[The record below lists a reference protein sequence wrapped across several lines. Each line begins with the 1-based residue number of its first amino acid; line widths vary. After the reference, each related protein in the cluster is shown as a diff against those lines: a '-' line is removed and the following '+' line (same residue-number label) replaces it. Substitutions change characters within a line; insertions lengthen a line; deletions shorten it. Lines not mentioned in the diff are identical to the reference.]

1 MPRPGGES
9 DKFGNRYE
17 SLWSVD
23 AILDLIEGEYISLT
37 FEPLGDEA
45 AGIEFS
51 GTSQTAG
58 RQYHSIKRQQTLGN
72 WTLGRL
78 AQGQGNAQRSIL
90 GDLCQKVKEGA
101 EGVFSSGS
109 SAFELEELIHR
120 AKASK
125 SLDEF
130 RKRISGNA
138 HLSGRFREVLVP
150 LYGEESSA
158 YSALRRMIVR
168 TKNESELIRDVE
180 RRVRMM
186 FRMYS
191 GSPID
196 GRQIRLLIAEFV
208 VEHLGDLLTPTQIY
222 WYLKEHQVLPA
233 RIVGDGS
240 VQHQIDK
247 LNQAYLGEVKQLLI
261 NQSEITRKE
270 AADACEA
277 LLYEEKHV
285 MLEGIAGV
293 GKSCVLTQVI
303 EKLSD
308 LEVPHLVIR
317 LDRLT
322 DDDLSAQIIG
332 TKRRLPESPAITLG
346 EYAGD
351 EPSFLF
357 IDQLDALSVVSARH
371 QSAWGAFNEL
381 LEEASTYPK
390 MRLIFACRTFDL
402 NQDARLKKLVSD
414 WDRVKRIRVENL
426 EEDTIKTALKA
437 SGVMPHKI
445 SPAQLRVLSV
455 PLHLYMFLAVP
466 HSSVIDFSSAGDLF
480 DAFWD
485 HKRREVQ
492 ERLVGQGPAWNK
504 TISFLCNEMSLR
516 ESLVV
521 PEFSLDDYRTTLEAM
536 ASESVVHIQQGQVRF
551 FHEAFFDYAFARTFL
566 GSGSD
571 FIQWLASDEQQ
582 LFRRSQVRQVLAFF
596 RERETD
602 CDRYLSTLAN
612 LLARPDI
619 RFHIKD
625 LIIKWLGALQDPTK
639 EEWVLL
645 KSLGCQL
652 GEHIWSVI
660 RNSVPWFDLLQDMG
674 EWKLLLT
681 SSDENANR
689 TVWLFSMPDV
699 LSARSSVIASLVSPF
714 QGQSE
719 EWQIRLRHSAQSPYG
734 YTSPQMED
742 LVLAL
747 IGDGTMDDARAG
759 LAVNSDWWSIWYTV
773 SSANPV
779 FVAKVLGAWFDRQIQ
794 LAVESNSNNPFSNRL
809 DFAPYSQSS
818 GHVIKECARRA
829 PREFVRNMFPRLASL
844 DEESPQ
850 QLIAAPSGLGNPD
863 SQLRDE
869 LANAMESLAVSDP
882 SELDQIMEV
891 ANFRSSRWMTA
902 NVLRAWSANPSYYA
916 DRIAEFLLEDP
927 EEHLN
932 IGYDVGLGGQD
943 IFVAISRTAV
953 FAATKDCTEESYK
966 RIEGEILNLTPDW
979 ELENRVVGR
988 TRLAL
993 LRVVDRERLS
1003 GKARQHI
1010 QELERRFPTVPEQG
1024 APKLLQ
1030 DENFVWTVGPPIP
1043 VAAQQLMSDD
1053 DWLSAMEQYGT
1064 ERPSVRGGEF
1074 RGGALELSRGLTDL
1088 VQQKSQRFAALANRM
1103 DSTHSYIYFDAILTG
1118 LTSGLEGTEHP
1129 STAEQIYSV
1138 LRRIRALSM
1147 PASGQASARA
1157 IGSLANEDL
1166 PEDIVQLLCCIALSH
1181 SDPETDNWQD
1191 PDPSRGP
1198 LTQAINSARG
1208 TAAGTVADML
1218 FADRSRWEKLRP
1230 AIEQIVEDRV
1240 LCVRTVAV
1248 NCLLAILDTHRDD
1261 ALDLFKR
1268 LSVGSEAIL
1277 GTPHIQNF
1285 LHYAIFRDY
1294 LKIRPILLRMLLALQ
1309 PDVVRAG
1316 ARLISL
1322 ASLWVEEA
1330 RGDELIVFKMGA
1342 QARAGAAITYANNLS
1357 IETVQ
1362 PECIRQL
1369 RMLFMDEC
1377 EEVRQEAGRC
1387 WINLNPD
1394 QVASNGTLIK
1404 AFTESDPP
1412 TRGVSTLVFSLKEAS
1427 VALPSEVCDLAE
1439 HAVVKYGV
1447 KAGSPQF
1454 EEAGISHDLAPLLM
1468 RLYEEANDRELRS
1481 RVLSVLDEMLKM
1493 GFYGIEEQL
1502 RKQYDR

>member
-23 AILDLIEGEYISLT
+23 AILDLIEGEYASLS

-45 AGIEFS
+45 AGIEFF
-51 GTSQTAG
+51 GTTQKTG
-58 RQYHSIKRQQTLGN
+58 RQYHSIKRQQTRGN

-78 AQGQGNAQRSIL
+78 AQRLGNAERSIL
-90 GDLCQKVKEGA
+90 GDLVQKVKDGA

-109 SAFELEELIHR
+109 SAFELEELIHT

-125 SLDEF
+125 SLVEL

-150 LYGEESSA
+150 LCGEESSA
-158 YSALRRMIVR
+158 YSDLRRMIVR
-168 TKNESELIRDVE
+168 TKNESELVRDVE

-186 FRMYS
+186 FRMHS

-196 GRQIRLLIAEFV
+196 GRQVRLLIAEFV
-208 VEHLGDLLTPTQIY
+208 VEHLGASLTPPQIY
-222 WYLKEHQVLPA
+222 SYLEEHQVLPA
-233 RIVGDGS
+233 RIVGDES
-240 VQHQIDK
+240 VQHQINK
-247 LNQAYLGEVKQLLI
+247 LNQTYLGEVKQLLI

-270 AADACEA
+270 TADACEA
-277 LLYEEKHV
+277 LLDEEKHV

-303 EKLSD
+303 EKLNDSGS
-308 LEVPHLVIR
+308 PHLVIR

-322 DDDLSAQIIG
+322 EDDLSAQTIG
-332 TKRRLPESPAITLG
+332 TKRRLPDSPAITLG

-390 MRLIFACRTFDL
+390 MRLMFACRTFDL

-414 WDRVKRIRVENL
+414 SDRVKRIKVENL
-426 EEDTIKTALKA
+426 DEDAIRTALRV
-437 SGVMPHKI
+437 SGIMPHQI
-445 SPAQLRVLSV
+445 SPAQMRVLSV

-466 HSSVIDFSSAGDLF
+466 HSSVVDFSSAGDLF

-492 ERLVGQGPAWNK
+492 ERLIGQGPAWNE
-504 TISFLCNEMSLR
+504 TITFLCNEMSLR

-521 PEFSLDDYRTTLEAM
+521 PEFSLDYYRTTLEGM
-536 ASESVVHIQQGQVRF
+536 ASESVVHFQQGQVRF
-551 FHEAFFDYAFARTFL
+551 FHEAFFDYSFARTFL
-566 GSGSD
+566 GAGSD
-571 FIQWLASDEQQ
+571 FVQWLASDEQQ
-582 LFRRSQVRQVLAFF
+582 LFRRSQVRQVLAFL
-596 RERETD
+596 REREASR
-602 CDRYLSTLAN
+602 DRYLSTLSN
-612 LLARPDI
+612 LLAHPDI

-645 KSLGCQL
+645 KSLECQL
-652 GEHIWSVI
+652 SEHIWSVI
-660 RNSVPWFDLLQDMG
+660 RNFVPWFDLLQDMG
-674 EWKLLLT
+674 EWKSLLT

-714 QGQSE
+714 QGKSE
-719 EWQIRLRHSAQSPYG
+719 EWQTRLRHLAQSPYG
-734 YTSPQMED
+734 YTSPKIEE

-747 IGDGTMDDARAG
+747 IEDGTMDDARFG
-759 LAVNSDWWSIWYTV
+759 IAVNSDWWSIWYNV
-773 SSANPV
+773 SSSNPV
-779 FVAKVLGAWFDRQIQ
+779 FVAKVLGAWFDRQLQ
-794 LAVESNSNNPFSNRL
+794 LAPKSNCNNPFSNSL
-809 DFAPYSQSS
+809 GLAQYSQSS
-818 GHVIKECARRA
+818 EHVIKECAKGA
-829 PREFVRNMFPRLASL
+829 PREFVRIMLRRFAHL
-844 DEESPQ
+844 DDEYPQ
-850 QLIAAPSGLGNPD
+850 QWISAPSGLGNPD
-863 SQLRDE
+863 AQLRDG

-882 SELDQIMEV
+882 SALDQILEA
-891 ANFRSSRWMTA
+891 ANRRSSRWMTA
-902 NVLRAWSANPSYYA
+902 NVLRAWSANPGYYA
-916 DRIAEFLLEDP
+916 ERIAEFLLEHP

-932 IGYDVGLGGQD
+932 IGYDVGFGGQD

-953 FAATKDCTEESYK
+953 FAATKGCSDESYSK
-966 RIEGEILNLTPDW
+966 IESEILHLAPSW
-979 ELENRVVGR
+979 ELKNRIVGR

-993 LRVVDRERLS
+993 LRALDKQRLS

-1010 QELERRFPTVPEQG
+1010 RELERRFPTAPEQG

-1030 DENFVWTVGPPIP
+1030 DENIVWAVGPPIP

-1053 DWLSAMEQYGT
+1053 DWLSAMEKYGT
-1064 ERPSVRGGEF
+1064 ERPSVRDGKF
-1074 RGGALELSRGLTDL
+1074 LGGAPELSSDLTNL
-1088 VQQKSQRFAALANRM
+1088 VQNNPQRFAALANRM
-1103 DSTHSYIYFDAILTG
+1103 DSTHSFIYFDAILMG
-1118 LTSGLEGTEHP
+1118 LTGGLERSGHAG
-1129 STAEQIYSV
+1129 TAEQIFSV
-1138 LRRIRALSM
+1138 LRRIRAFSM

-1166 PEDIVQLLCCIALSH
+1166 PEDIVQLLCSIALSH
-1181 SDPETDNWQD
+1181 PDPETDNWQD

-1208 TAAGTVADML
+1208 TAAGAIGDLL
-1218 FADRSRWEKLRP
+1218 FADRSRWNNLRP
-1230 AIEQIVEDRV
+1230 AIEQIVEDKV
-1240 LCVRTVAV
+1240 LCVRAVAV
-1248 NCLLAILDTHRDD
+1248 KCLLAILDTHRDD
-1261 ALDLFKR
+1261 ALDFFKR
-1268 LSVGSEAIL
+1268 LSVGSEVIL
-1277 GTPHIQNF
+1277 GTHYIQYF
-1285 LHYAIFRDY
+1285 LQYAIFREY
-1294 LKIRPILLRMLLALQ
+1294 LTVRPILLRMLRAPQ

-1322 ASLWVEEA
+1322 ASLWIEEA
-1330 RGDELIVFKMGA
+1330 RRDELLPFKMGA
-1342 QARAGAAITYANNLS
+1342 QARAGASITYANNLS

-1362 PECIRQL
+1362 PECIRKL
-1369 RMLFMDEC
+1369 RMLFTDEC

-1387 WINLNPD
+1387 WINLKPD
-1394 QVASNGTLIK
+1394 QVASNGSLIK
-1404 AFTESDPP
+1404 AFVDSDPP
-1412 TRGVSTLVFSLKEAS
+1412 AMGVSTLVSRLNEAS
-1427 VALPSEVCDLAE
+1427 VSLPSEVCNLAE
-1439 HAVVKYGV
+1439 HAVARYGH

-1468 RLYEEANDRELRS
+1468 RSYEEAKDRGFRN
-1481 RVLSVLDEMLKM
+1481 RVLSVLDEMLKS
-1493 GFYGIEEQL
+1493 GFYGIEGQL
-1502 RKQYDR
+1502 RIHYDR